1 MKPIGNN
8 NHINFYSSLL
18 SGLILVG
25 LMLTP
30 GTLFADVPNVFS
42 ANEKALADEVNEN
55 FSNLDSR
62 LSIIESSESLIPRQ
76 IDCGTDPDALK
87 NAITTGIGRFEI
99 TAGPCNGDIEVIRG
113 GRYEISGSPDGT
125 TTINGGLRFFSGYA
139 KLTNLTISGRA
150 TGNNFSLIRGRL
162 ALIETDGVTLNCNG
176 VGRAVYLEASSLSF
190 KDSSAKSCVN
200 RTIKIINGS
209 SLFLYGNVT
218 LENSDDKEV
227 LWARRSSTIEIWTNT
242 NNNKI
247 IINNNSGIEEVN
259 AIGLSH
265 GSSLMIHSD
274 SGLELTGRVYAD
286 AQSSIEAENFIWN
299 ASNGIR
305 QVQLFNSS
313 LTLSRAT
320 FTNVEID
327 VRYNS
332 WVEISHGGLTN
343 STIDVR
349 YGGVATIRG
358 YGSDGTIVEENGGAS
373 NNVYSHNGNS
383 ALSEAPMEFFHFHSY
398 D

>member
-1 MKPIGNN
+1 
-8 NHINFYSSLL
+8 
-18 SGLILVG
+18 
-25 LMLTP
+25 
-30 GTLFADVPNVFS
+30 
-42 ANEKALADEVNEN
+42 
-55 FSNLDSR
+55 
-62 LSIIESSESLIPRQ
+62 
-76 IDCGTDPDALK
+76 
-87 NAITTGIGRFEI
+87 
-99 TAGPCNGDIEVIRG
+99 
-113 GRYEISGSPDGT
+113 
-125 TTINGGLRFFSGYA
+125 
-139 KLTNLTISGRA
+139 
-150 TGNNFSLIRGRL
+150 
-162 ALIETDGVTLNCNG
+162 
-176 VGRAVYLEASSLSF
+176 
-190 KDSSAKSCVN
+190 
-200 RTIKIINGS
+200 
-209 SLFLYGNVT
+209 
-218 LENSDDKEV
+218 
-227 LWARRSSTIEIWTNT
+227 
-242 NNNKI
+242 
-247 IINNNSGIEEVN
+247 
-259 AIGLSH
+259 
-265 GSSLMIHSD
+265 
-274 SGLELTGRVYAD
+274 LELTGRVYAD